1 LRRSEAEQASPTID
15 VFCSRNLNFS
25 WTRKHS
31 EIEWTQVGS
40 FDRSLAVCPIAIS
53 RRLGANIDIHFR
65 GLRNEDRLRRTHLPG
80 PAPVRRTNLTQLILD
95 QLRDYVLGHGLLE
108 EDRLPPER
116 ELAAQLDVSRP
127 SLRNAL
133 DWLAQR
139 GALRRVQGGG
149 TFLQSTFLTV
159 LAEAHIAAQT
169 ESPNVGD
176 VAEAR
181 GYLEPLL
188 VELAA
193 ERADDEELEALT
205 ADSARAGERLDDTE
219 FWRQHDLAF
228 HSRVA
233 KLSGNAVLGES
244 LIAALRQSA
253 GSGPS
258 TVAQFDSRNCHEQH
272 AEIIAALARRDG
284 ENAARLMRE
293 HLQSCHGV
301 AESATLRVSA

>member
-1 LRRSEAEQASPTID
+1 M
-15 VFCSRNLNFS
+15 
-25 WTRKHS
+25 
-31 EIEWTQVGS
+31 
-40 FDRSLAVCPIAIS
+40 
-53 RRLGANIDIHFR
+53 
-65 GLRNEDRLRRTHLPG
+65 RRTHLPG

-159 LAEAHIAAQT
+159 LAEAHVASQS

-176 VAEAR
+176 LAEAR

-188 VELAA
+188 VELVA
-193 ERADDEELEALT
+193 ERADDDELEALGV
-205 ADSARAGERLDDTE
+205 DSARAGERLDDAE

-228 HSRVA
+228 HARLA
-233 KLSGNAVLGES
+233 KLSGNVILGET

-253 GSGPS
+253 GGGQAA
-258 TVAQFDSRNCHEQH
+258 VAQFDARTCHEQH
-272 AEIIAALARRDG
+272 AEIIAALSRRDG
-284 ENAARLMRE
+284 ETATRLMRE
-293 HLQSCHGV
+293 HLQSCHNVG
-301 AESATLRVSA
+301 ESPTLRVSA

>member
-1 LRRSEAEQASPTID
+1 M
-15 VFCSRNLNFS
+15 
-25 WTRKHS
+25 
-31 EIEWTQVGS
+31 
-40 FDRSLAVCPIAIS
+40 
-53 RRLGANIDIHFR
+53 
-65 GLRNEDRLRRTHLPG
+65 RRTHLPG

-95 QLRDYVLGHGLLE
+95 QLRDYVLSHGLLE

-159 LAEAHIAAQT
+159 LAEAHVASQADT
-169 ESPNVGD
+169 PKMSD
-176 VAEAR
+176 LAEAR

-188 VELAA
+188 AELAS
-193 ERADDEELEALT
+193 ERAEDQELEALV
-205 ADSARAGERLDDTE
+205 ADSTRAGERLDDLE

-228 HSRVA
+228 HARLA
-233 KLSGNAVLGES
+233 KLSGNAILGET
-244 LIAALRQSA
+244 LIAALRRAA
-253 GSGPS
+253 GCAPGAAA
-258 TVAQFDSRNCHEQH
+258 TIDTRACHEQH
-272 AEIIAALARRDG
+272 AEIIAALSRRDS
-284 ENAARLMRE
+284 ENAGRLMRE

-301 AESATLRVSA
+301 RELPTLRVSA